1 MEQFKKERVSLHVFI
16 WEPDGRTPK
25 SKDQR
30 GQKQTN
36 KKASGIV

>member
-16 WEPDGRTPK
+16 WELGGRTPK

-30 GQKQTN
+30 GQKQTKN
-36 KKASGIV
+36 SADIV